1 MRLSIIYNVFMRD
14 FRKQK
19 KRITLTLLAL
29 AWGTISIMLLL
40 GFGEGLHRQMTIN
53 SKGLGEGIAIMW
65 GGQTSIPYKGMGKG
79 RRIALLPE
87 DANYLRERI
96 PQIKEIGGQYD
107 RWGAKLKY
115 GDNIVSEHVV
125 GIPPNFE
132 QMRNF
137 IPEWG
142 GRMIDDLDVKLKRRV
157 AFLGSNLKKRLF
169 GDEDAVGKQVL
180 VNSIPFTVVGVM
192 KKKLQNSA
200 YGGMDEDILAMPHT
214 TFVAIFGD
222 PYLDEIIYQI
232 KNVDDNKLVEKRVFE
247 EMAAKYKF
255 DPKDDRALSVW
266 DTVANMKEFNNVML
280 GVKIFMLIIGGL
292 TLLIAGVGVA
302 NIMYVSIKER
312 TREIGIKMAVG
323 ARKSYILVQF
333 LLEALIITFLG
344 GAVGIAVSYVLTEA
358 FKRIPI
364 KSEIFDFLGR
374 PTLSFE
380 IGLLVVMILSV
391 MGILSGLF
399 PAMKAASVN
408 PVESLRYE

>member
-1 MRLSIIYNVFMRD
+1 MRLSIIYNVFVRD

-19 KRITLTLLAL
+19 KRITLTVLAL
-29 AWGTISIMLLL
+29 GWGTVSIMLLL

-79 RRIALLPE
+79 RRIHLFPE
-87 DANYLRERI
+87 DVGYLKERI
-96 PQIKEIGGQYD
+96 PEIKEIGGQYD
-107 RWGAKLKY
+107 RWGVKLRY
-115 GDNIVSEHVV
+115 GENIVSEHVAGV
-125 GIPPNFE
+125 PPSFE

-137 IPEWG
+137 IPEMG
-142 GRMIDDLDVKLKRRV
+142 GRMINELDVKLRRRV
-157 AFLGSNLKKRLF
+157 AFLGNDLKERLF
-169 GDEDAVGKQVL
+169 GDEEAVGKQIL
-180 VNSIPFTVVGVM
+180 VNSMPFTVIGVM
-192 KKKLQNSA
+192 KEKLQNSS
-200 YGGMDEDILAMPHT
+200 YGGMDEDILSIPLT

-222 PYLDEIIYQI
+222 PHFDEIIYQI
-232 KNVDDNKLVEKRVFE
+232 RDLEENELVERKIFE
-247 EMAAKYKF
+247 AMGAKHKF
-255 DPKDDRALSVW
+255 DPNDDRALSVW
-266 DTVANMKEFNNVML
+266 DTVAGSREFDNIMF
-280 GVKIFMLIIGGL
+280 GITIFMAIIGGL

-323 ARKSYILVQF
+323 ARRSYILIQF
-333 LLEALIITFLG
+333 LLEALLITFFG
-344 GAVGIAVSYVLTEA
+344 GAGGIAVSYVLTEG
-358 FKRIPI
+358 FKRVPI
-364 KSEIFDFLGR
+364 ESDVLNFLGR

-380 IGLLVVMILSV
+380 IGLIVVVILSV